1 EDGQV
6 DVDEELG
13 IDAPRHGV
21 VTGGHAEVIDA
32 LRHLARDTCLAQGTR
47 RPGGAPELVVVGA
60 GIVDRVVEPEG
71 DPDLGGALALPL
83 PDLQEPEALA
93 QVAAVVVVPKPGP
106 PGRLQL
112 APQAL
117 RRRTSE
123 PLPGAGPVAGECRV
137 GQRSEEGSRHEV
149 AIMTLP

>member
-71 DPDLGGALALPL
+71 DPDLGGALALPPSRPRGAPGIRAGGGGRGSAETWPSRPPATRSSGAAA
-83 PDLQEPEALA
+83 PDERAPARRGPSCGREP
-93 QVAAVVVVPKPGP
+93 
-106 PGRLQL
+106 
-112 APQAL
+112 
-117 RRRTSE
+117 
-123 PLPGAGPVAGECRV
+123 
-137 GQRSEEGSRHEV
+137 RH
-149 AIMTLP
+149 